1 MWFKGRLKVLTCE
14 SLNQTI
20 RLKMKSIKLEVTIDE
35 ANQIL
40 DALGNLSFKSVFALI
55 GKIQNQA
62 SQQLND
68 TETLKDLAEG

>member
-1 MWFKGRLKVLTCE
+1 
-14 SLNQTI
+14 
-20 RLKMKSIKLEVTIDE
+20 MKSIKLEVTIDE

>member
-1 MWFKGRLKVLTCE
+1 MLTCE

-68 TETLKDLAEG
+68 TETLKNLAEG

>member
-1 MWFKGRLKVLTCE
+1 MLTCE